1 MERRHVL
8 IGTGPAAVAAAE
20 AIRGADADAAITL
33 VGADPAGYYSRP
45 GLAYY
50 FAAEIPERR
59 LFPFTRGDFAR
70 LRLSLVADRVTAV
83 DPEAHRV
90 SLASGGTLAYDRLLI
105 ATGSQ
110 AVRVKVP
117 GAELDGVVKLDDLE
131 DARDLIARCKK
142 AKRAVVAGGGI
153 TALEIVEGFHARHVP
168 VDYLMRQERYW
179 RNVLSESES
188 QLVEEGL
195 RRVNVTLHHHT
206 ELVRIV
212 GRDGHVAAVETAD
225 GKVLPCDLVAIAIG
239 VRPLIGLAKA
249 AGIACERGI
258 LVDAH
263 LRSSDEH
270 IYAAGDVAE
279 AVDRASGRR
288 TLEVLW
294 NSAVTK
300 GRIAGLNMATA
311 PEQKLDKGLALNITR
326 LAGYKTTIIGR
337 VGSGEDRDLETL
349 TRGDS
354 QTWSELEPAALVEA
368 PVPGAQVRLALGDSV
383 IMGALVM
390 GGDQTLSLPLQ
401 ELVAGRADVSAI
413 AGSLQ
418 EHQAPVADIVT
429 RFWREWSERRDA
441 EPSDTERHDTEQ
453 PYEAQHAGGQ
463 RHG

>member
-1 MERRHVL
+1 MARQHVL
-8 IGTGPAAVAAAE
+8 IGAGPAAVAAAE
-20 AIRGADADAAITL
+20 AIRDADADAAITL
-33 VGADPAGYYSRP
+33 VGADPSGYYSRP

-50 FAAEIPERR
+50 LAAEIPERR
-59 LFPFTRGDFAR
+59 LFPFTRDDFAR
-70 LRLSLVADRVTAV
+70 LRVTLVADRVTAV
-83 DPEAHRV
+83 DAQSQRV
-90 SLASGGTLAYDRLLI
+90 SLASGGTIGYDRLLI

-117 GAELDGVVKLDDLE
+117 GADLDGVVKLDDLT

-153 TALEIVEGFHARHVP
+153 TALEIVEGLHARHVP

-188 QLVEEGL
+188 RLVENGLSREG
-195 RRVNVTLHHHT
+195 VTLHHFT
-206 ELVRIV
+206 ELGRII
-212 GRDGHVAAVETAD
+212 GRDGHVTGVETTD
-225 GKVLPCDLVAIAIG
+225 GKVLPCELVAIAIG
-239 VRPLIGLAKA
+239 VRPLIDLAKA
-249 AGIACERGI
+249 AGLACGRGI

-279 AVDRASGRR
+279 AVDEASGRR

-311 PEQKLDKGLALNITR
+311 PEQMLQKGLALNITR
-326 LAGYKTTIIGR
+326 LAGYKTTIIGS
-337 VGSGEDRDLETL
+337 VGSGKDRDLETL
-349 TRGDS
+349 SRGDS
-354 QTWSELEPAALVEA
+354 QTWSELGPSALVEA
-368 PVPGAQVRLALGDSV
+368 PVPGAQVRLALAERT

-390 GGDQTLSLPLQ
+390 GADQTLSLPLQ
-401 ELVAGRADVSAI
+401 ELVGARADVSAI
-413 AGSLQ
+413 AGRLQ

-429 RFWREWSERRDA
+429 RFWREWSERR
-441 EPSDTERHDTEQ
+441 ESEQ
-453 PYEAQHAGGQ
+453 TDEAHSVGGP